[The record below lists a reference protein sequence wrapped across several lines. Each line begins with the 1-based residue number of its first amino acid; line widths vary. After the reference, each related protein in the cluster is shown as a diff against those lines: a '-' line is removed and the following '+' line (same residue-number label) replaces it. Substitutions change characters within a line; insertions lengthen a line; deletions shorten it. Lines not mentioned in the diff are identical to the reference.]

1 MKNAKRRLL
10 SNVML
15 MSMLASMGEYSLES
29 KEYHEPTKC
38 KSREEIAGYEHKG
51 KSADRLEKRRAN
63 RQRLKAKKNAKKG
76 IYQNK
81 IKYPKK
87 RS

>member
-1 MKNAKRRLL
+1 MSNAKRRLL

-15 MSMLASMGEYSLES
+15 MSMLAGASTYSLGS
-29 KEYHEPTKC
+29 KEHHEPTRC
-38 KSREEIAGYEHKG
+38 KTKEEIAGYEHKG
-51 KSADRLEKRRAN
+51 KTPARLEQRRKN
-63 RQRLKAKKNAKKG
+63 RQRLKAKRNAKKG
-76 IYQNK
+76 IYQTK